1 MSDVLLELDDLYLG
15 YDGGSPVVRG
25 LSLQLAPGEVLAV
38 LGPNGA
44 GKSTALS
51 AVAGFLTPQRGTIT
65 FDGEPTARVRP
76 HILARRGV
84 AHVPEGRGIFQGLT
98 VAEHFRLRADQDI
111 DRAVEYF
118 PRLAQLQ
125 DRRAGLM
132 SGGEQQ
138 MLALACALARSP
150 RLLLI
155 DELSLGLAP
164 IIVEGLLPVVRRYA
178 DTTGCGVILVEQ
190 HVQLALEIA
199 DRGIVLSHGEVA
211 LAADAASLR
220 ADRDVLAAS
229 YMGEQALSS

>member
-1 MSDVLLELDDLYLG
+1 MSVLLEVEDLYLG
-15 YDGGSPVVRG
+15 YHGGSPVVRG
-25 LSLQLAPGEVLAV
+25 LSLQLGTGEVLAI

-51 AVAGFLTPQRGTIT
+51 AVAGFLTPQRGSIH
-65 FDGEPTARVRP
+65 FDGEPTLRVRP
-76 HILARRGV
+76 HLLARRGV

-98 VAEHFRLRADQDI
+98 VAEHFRLRAGQDVE
-111 DRAVEYF
+111 RAMEYF
-118 PRLAQLQ
+118 PRLSELR

-164 IIVEGLLPVVRRYA
+164 IIVQGLLPVVRRYA
-178 DTTGCGVILVEQ
+178 DDTGCGVILVEQ
-190 HVQLALEIA
+190 HVHLALEIA

-211 LAADAASLR
+211 LAADAAVLR

-229 YMGEQALSS
+229 YMGEQALSG